1 MIVCGS
7 PVADTLTER
16 LETVISLFIFLSFS
30 HDFQVD
36 RYIASSSYIFK

>member
-16 LETVISLFIFLSFS
+16 LETMIFPVFFSLSLLIIFR
-30 HDFQVD
+30 QID
-36 RYIASSSYIFK
+36 RLRSVAIYF